1 MRYRR
6 GVAFEHLNSVLFL
19 QHLRLKAKLIQVL
32 GHALEVYGNRWL
44 LQIVDLLGSDQC
56 EFAHQP
62 AITFL
67 ARTTLTLVLGLKR

>member
-6 GVAFEHLNSVLFL
+6 GVGFEHRHSVLLL

-56 EFAHQP
+56 ELAHQP

-67 ARTTLTLVLGLKR
+67 ARATLTLVLGLKS